1 MTRRQQTAHAL
12 EYLGVVGATGMDLI
26 RWGAGVDYRK
36 RISELRRDG
45 YNITARWERKNGSRF
60 KRYFLEE

>member
-1 MTRRQQTAHAL
+1 MTRRQQTARAL
-12 EYLGVVGATGMDLI
+12 ELLGEMGATGMELI
-26 RWGAGVDYRK
+26 RWGSGIDYRK

-45 YNITARWERKNGSRF
+45 YNITARWERDGISRF